1 MVERVAVDLAAADW
15 QGKAAVHTC
24 GSKDSAALT
33 ALAQRGAL
41 TGTLHPAY
49 PFASVETA
57 INGLPGAAF
66 AIEADEPRLLAWL
79 VELVR
84 ALDGHVLNIPPGQK
98 ALYHAALVIASNYAV
113 TLYAVAEALLLDIG
127 AERMAADAALNALV
141 AGTVDNLRAQGL
153 PAALTGPLTRADVT
167 TIGAHLRALTP
178 YPPVAEVYQALA
190 RLTYPVLRARGLNVE
205 AIEALLRGYH
215 AGEHS

>member
-1 MVERVAVDLAAADW
+1 
-15 QGKAAVHTC
+15 
-24 GSKDSAALT
+24 
-33 ALAQRGAL
+33 LAQRGAL

-127 AERMAADAALNALV
+127 AERTAADAALNALV